1 MKRRLDALTRI
12 GRFQALMHDVGRWRL
27 HSLERQQAG
36 LNDDLKAV
44 FEILDSDE
52 IAKGVH
58 AGLVARR
65 IRALQLR
72 LDRLAREQE
81 GARRDVL
88 TQGGRAKLAEQAIE
102 AAALDYRRLNERKA
116 LAEIIECALARSASS
131 TQG

>member
-12 GRFQALMHDVGRWRL
+12 GRLQALMHDLGRWRL
-27 HSLERQQAG
+27 HSLEGQQAG

-52 IAKGVH
+52 VADGVD

-72 LDRLAREQE
+72 LDQLVRDQE
-81 GARRDVL
+81 SARRSVL
-88 TQGGRAKLAEQAIE
+88 TQGTRAKLAEQAIE
-102 AAALDYRRLNERKA
+102 AATLGYRRVNERKE
-116 LAEIIECALARSASS
+116 LAEIIERALARSASS
-131 TQG
+131 T